1 MNLNRPIVRIGFSRI
16 KFMFAAH
23 WVSGINCLGLRITH
37 KHSPQGFCSP
47 SQTVRNSA
55 FFLLLQTFH
64 HLVWKSCKKETNYRP
79 KKHSKGF
86 LKKNIRMERGIPA
99 SECQGLK
106 VRVNFPRSVYSD
118 LIQSWEFET
127 MYLSQVTEK

>member
-1 MNLNRPIVRIGFSRI
+1 
-16 KFMFAAH
+16 
-23 WVSGINCLGLRITH
+23 
-37 KHSPQGFCSP
+37 
-47 SQTVRNSA
+47 
-55 FFLLLQTFH
+55 
-64 HLVWKSCKKETNYRP
+64 
-79 KKHSKGF
+79 
-86 LKKNIRMERGIPA
+86 MERGIPA